1 MNLKRKK
8 MSENPQDNA
17 SPEKYRL
24 ALVVGGVILGVIIA
38 FVFSVFYKG
47 PVKSLDL
54 IFWAIGGGLLGFSA
68 SLPARR
74 K

>member
-1 MNLKRKK
+1 

-17 SPEKYRL
+17 SPEKHRL
-24 ALVVGGVILGVIIA
+24 ALVVGGVILGILIA

-54 IFWAIGGGLLGFSA
+54 IFWAIGGGLLGFAA
-68 SLPARR
+68 SLPAWR

>member
-1 MNLKRKK
+1 MS
-8 MSENPQDNA
+8 SENPQSH
-17 SPEKYRL
+17 SPENHRL
-24 ALVVGGVILGVIIA
+24 ALVVGGVVLGIIIA

-68 SLPARR
+68 SLPTR